1 MRFDL
6 RLPLGLLFLIFGI
19 ILIAQGLLASSAAN
33 AKSLGLNVN
42 LYWGLAQLAFGAVM
56 LIFVMISRKRGR
68 T

>member
-6 RLPLGLLFLIFGI
+6 RLPLGLLFSIFGI

>member
-1 MRFDL
+1 
-6 RLPLGLLFLIFGI
+6 
-19 ILIAQGLLASSAAN
+19 LASSAAN

>member
-1 MRFDL
+1 MRLDL
-6 RLPLGLLFLIFGI
+6 RLPLGLLFSIFGI
-19 ILIAQGLLASSAAN
+19 ILIAQGLLASPAAN

-56 LIFVMISRKRGR
+56 LIFALVSRKRGH

>member
-6 RLPLGLLFLIFGI
+6 RLPLGLLFAIFGV
-19 ILIAQGLLASSAAN
+19 ILIGQGLLAPPAAN
-33 AKSLGLNVN
+33 GKSLGLNVN

-56 LIFVMISRKRGR
+56 LIFVLISRRRRR